1 MFMECNTLNY
11 VERDNTMKKICEIFF
26 WAEYCKDTI
35 SRIMRLEYIYFTYLH
50 ICDLSDFQYIG
61 KYREQSLT
69 VYAMKA
75 FHVYSIYK

>member
-1 MFMECNTLNY
+1 MFMECHTSNY
-11 VERDNTMKKICEIFF
+11 VERDNTMKKICERFF
-26 WAEYCKDTI
+26 WPEYCKDTI
-35 SRIMRLEYIYFTYLH
+35 SRIVRLEYFYFTYLL
-50 ICDLSDFQYIG
+50 ICDLNNFQYIG